1 MYLVVTIDTE
11 EDNWNRYS
19 ATDNPVTNIEKL
31 IPLQKLFDAFDVR
44 PTYLITYPVATN
56 PRAIEILK
64 RILEE
69 GKCEIG
75 THCHPWNTPP
85 LDPNALIRKQ
95 DTMLCNLPE
104 SIVLDKMATLHE
116 TIQRNFGV
124 TPGSFRAGRWG
135 FGPAVAKALCQLGYH
150 VDSSIMAYADYRP
163 NLGPDYF
170 QFGPALFRFDAE
182 GIHHPN
188 EQGRLLEVPATA
200 GFLQRN
206 FSLANRIWRSL
217 DNATSKKFHCKG
229 VLDKLGIINK
239 VTLSPELE
247 DTPALIRLSQRMVQ
261 KKFFCLNF
269 TFHSSSLLP
278 GLSPFVRTP
287 EDELAFNKRIE
298 NYLVFVNSQ
307 GWSSKTL
314 SQIKSCALSGCK

>member
-1 MYLVVTIDTE
+1 MDLVITIDTE

-19 ATDNPVTNIEKL
+19 ANDNPTTNIER
-31 IPLQKLFDAFDVR
+31 IVSLQKLFDRHDVR

-56 PRAIEILK
+56 PRAIEIL
-64 RILEE
+64 RGILEE

-85 LDPNALIRKQ
+85 FDPRALIRKQ

-104 SIVLDKMATLHE
+104 SIVLDKLTTLHE
-116 TIQRNFGV
+116 TIQHNFDV
-124 TPGSFRAGRWG
+124 MPVSFRAGRWG
-135 FGPAVAKALCQLGYH
+135 FGPAVARALCQLGYR
-150 VDSSIMAYADYRP
+150 VDSSIMAYADFRP
-163 NLGPDYF
+163 YLGPDYS
-170 QFGPALFRFDAE
+170 QFGPDLFRFDVE
-182 GIHHPN
+182 GVHHPN
-188 EQGRLLEVPATA
+188 EQGRLLEVPATT

-206 FSLANRIWRSL
+206 FSLANRFWRLL
-217 DNATSKKFHCKG
+217 DNAISKRFHCRG
-229 VLDKLGIINK
+229 VLDKFGILNK

-247 DTPALIRLSQRMVQ
+247 DTSALIRLSQRMAQ
-261 KKFFCLNF
+261 KNFSYLNF

-287 EDELAFNKRIE
+287 EDELAFNRRIE
-298 NYLVFVNSQ
+298 KYLVFFSSQ

-314 SQIKSCALSGCK
+314 SQIKSCALSG